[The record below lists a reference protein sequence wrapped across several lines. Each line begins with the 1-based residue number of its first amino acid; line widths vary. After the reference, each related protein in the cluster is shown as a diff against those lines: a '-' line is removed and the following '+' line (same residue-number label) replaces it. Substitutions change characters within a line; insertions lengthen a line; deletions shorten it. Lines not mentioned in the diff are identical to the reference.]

1 MMTKKIETQEVLYGF
16 LVRMTQGLMALSIIL
31 IVIIIMGDYKIKKME
46 QPIVIQWDTICET
59 KESVEEQAKKYVQ
72 NLPMPDMS
80 DVPVIGEQ
88 QEVMQEEQQEEYIP
102 EPMVETH
109 ELTTETSKVYTAEEE
124 IYLLAKGIHGEAS
137 ICDRD
142 EKYKVGTVIMNRV
155 AHSRYPDTVEGV
167 LAQRKQ
173 YSCYHDDRWYTEEP
187 SEQELEIA
195 RDIYVNGVRVFGPEV
210 IYQSQTCDGK
220 CIDKT
225 PWHEYGTD

>member
-1 MMTKKIETQEVLYGF
+1 MMTKKIETQEIIYEL

-31 IVIIIMGDYKIKKME
+31 IVIIIMGDYKIKRMD
-46 QPIVIQWDTICET
+46 QPTVIQWDTICRNEA
-59 KESVEEQAKKYVQ
+59 SIEEQFQSYIDS
-72 NLPMPDMS
+72 LPLPDMS
-80 DVPVIGEQ
+80 DVPRI
-88 QEVMQEEQQEEYIP
+88 QEEPVVIQEDIV
-102 EPMVETH
+102 EPIVETN
-109 ELTTETSKVYTAEEE
+109 ELTINDSKEYTAEEE

-173 YSCYHDDRWYTEEP
+173 YSCYKDSRWYTEEP
-187 SEQELEIA
+187 SDQELEIA
-195 RDIYVNGVRVFGPEV
+195 KDIYANGVRVFSPEV
-210 IYQSQTCDGK
+210 IYQSKTCDGK
-220 CIDKT
+220 CIDIT